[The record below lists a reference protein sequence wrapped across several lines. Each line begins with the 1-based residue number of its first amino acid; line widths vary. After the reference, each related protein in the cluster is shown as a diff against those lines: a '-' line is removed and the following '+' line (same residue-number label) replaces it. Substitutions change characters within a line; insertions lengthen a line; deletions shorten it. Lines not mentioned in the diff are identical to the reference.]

1 MTLST
6 IRPVAAA
13 AARAFALTT
22 ALTTALTPA
31 LAQIAEPEPWT
42 EAQATPPPDWS
53 AERAVEFRL
62 GNTASLRY
70 AIDPQTLAVG
80 EDGVVRYVFIA
91 RSSSGAVNALYE
103 GVRCQTAEVKV
114 YARWDPDAR
123 QWRSNAAAPWQA
135 MDFRGATRRALQ
147 MARGGLCDGKVANRS
162 TALMLDALRNGRA
175 DQFR

>member
-1 MTLST
+1 MTSPIDRLAV
-6 IRPVAAA
+6 VAAA
-13 AARAFALTT
+13 W
-22 ALTTALTPA
+22 A
-31 LAQIAEPEPWT
+31 LAATPIRAQVDEPPPWT
-42 EAQATPPPDWS
+42 ESPTTPPATWS
-53 AERAVEFRL
+53 AERAVEFSL
-62 GNTASLRY
+62 GSTTTLRY
-70 AIDPQTLAVG
+70 AIDPQTLGVG

-91 RSSSGAVNALYE
+91 RSSSGAINALYE

-123 QWRSNAAAPWQA
+123 QWRSNAEAPWQE

>member
-1 MTLST
+1 MTFTTTRLAA
-6 IRPVAAA
+6 IAAA
-13 AARAFALTT
+13 WAT
-22 ALTTALTPA
+22 ALAPA
-31 LAQIAEPEPWT
+31 LAQVDEPEPWT
-42 EAQATPPPDWS
+42 EARTTPPSDWS

-62 GNTASLRY
+62 GNPTSLRY
-70 AIDPQTLAVG
+70 AIDPQTLTVG

-91 RSSSGAVNALYE
+91 RSSSGAINALYE

-123 QWRSNAAAPWQA
+123 QWRSNADESWQA

-175 DQFR
+175 DQLR